1 MNLYKIKFEHFA
13 PKGSKTGI
21 VTYLIAASDEAVYEW
36 MKLDKNIDDNSICTG
51 YEYHEEDEEI
61 FDVYDSEYNVI
72 GQESFKEK
80 TIRLRGEIHDEEAD
94 VSDAYYGV
102 TLYGWDLV
110 TEGVSLEIIKEVKSL
125 GINIES
131 I

>member
-13 PKGSKTGI
+13 PKGSEEGI
-21 VTYLIAASDEAVYEW
+21 VTYLFAASDEEVYKWLKSEPRI
-36 MKLDKNIDDNSICTG
+36 NDNSIYSG
-51 YEYHEEDEEI
+51 YSYHEADEEI
-61 FDVYDSEYNVI
+61 FDVYDNEFNVI
-72 GQESFKEK
+72 GQETFKEK
-80 TIRLRGEIHDEEAD
+80 MIRLRGNIHDEEAD

-110 TEGVSLEIIKEVKSL
+110 KEKVSTDVVEVAKNL
-125 GINIES
+125 GINIET

>member
-13 PKGSKTGI
+13 PKGSKAGI
-21 VTYLIAASDEAVYEW
+21 VTYLIATSDEAVYEW
-36 MKLDKNIDDNSICTG
+36 MKLDKSIDDNSICTG
-51 YEYHEEDEEI
+51 YVYHEEDEEI

-110 TEGVSLEIIKEVKSL
+110 TEEVSLGTIEKVKSL
-125 GINIES
+125 GINIET